1 MTSVSIDSFPPQE
14 DAAASQQSSSDFIAE
29 LQEMFAPYQAAYDE
43 SVRTVELSRTTVYQL
58 AIKLSFE
65 IFERLALVKSGSIFA
80 KRLIESLWSLTTTRV
95 YNDDDDDD
103 DAFDPDVNVISVL
116 YNFLTIC
123 GDYHDA
129 PFAASTFGLTI
140 QRKKSNKF
148 DPNYDISFV
157 KCTVPLSEAKFVDI
171 FRAFRSIVARVIN
184 NSTGSYDVPERAYS
198 REWGYSVQTKT
209 GAWTRLNC
217 TKEFEEFIMILAP
230 VYEELEKFSPELTE
244 LFEVF
249 NNASAAAK
257 AHRAERDAKRDT
269 RNNAP
274 DPHSMREKHDHRRPR
289 PVKAAAAAVAPVAA
303 VAAKRVEQRP
313 FVAAPPVAS
322 RWGIVN
328 PITGASLAAVVPV
341 SAPALIDEPREV
353 AEVATDGEGEFNVV
367 SRKQKNGDRV
377 RNWQQGTPHVIRRES
392 GPVKQAGDEATPR
405 IQRRMERAHT
415 WREKQVSQAAK

>member
-43 SVRTVELSRTTVYQL
+43 SVRTVELSRATVYQL

-95 YNDDDDDD
+95 HADD
-103 DAFDPDVNVISVL
+103 DPDVNVISVL

-129 PFAASTFGLTI
+129 PFAASTFGLTSM
-140 QRKKSNKF
+140 RKKGNKF

-157 KCTVPLSEAKFVDI
+157 KATVPLSEAKFVDI
-171 FRAFRSIVARVIN
+171 FRAFRSIVARIIN
-184 NSTGSYDVPERAYS
+184 NSTETYDVPERAYAH
-198 REWGYSVQTKT
+198 EWGYSIQTKP
-209 GAWTRLNC
+209 GVWQRMKC
-217 TKEFEEFIMILAP
+217 TKDFEEFIMALAP
-230 VYEELEKFSPELTE
+230 VYEELEKFSLELTE
-244 LFEVF
+244 VFDVF

-269 RNNAP
+269 RNNAR
-274 DPHSMREKHDHRRPR
+274 DPHSMREKYDHRRPR
-289 PVKAAAAAVAPVAA
+289 PVKAAAVAPVAA

-353 AEVATDGEGEFNVV
+353 AEVGTDGEGEFNVV

-377 RNWQQGTPHVIRRES
+377 RNWQQGPQHAPRRES
-392 GPVKQAGDEATPR
+392 GPAVKQAGDEATPR
-405 IQRRMERAHT
+405 VQRRMERAHN